1 MRYPRVIAHRCGGAL
16 APENTLAGLRIAAR
30 LGCQGVEFDTMLS
43 ADGVPVL
50 IHDETLAR
58 TTDGRG
64 RVAGYSFQSLRALDA
79 GANRGRAFAG
89 EPIPSLDEALA
100 LCRELGLWANVEIK
114 PSAGCDEETGRVVGR
129 HLAEHWDG
137 NGVVSS
143 FSEAALA
150 AARASAGRFDFA
162 LLADGIPRDW
172 RERLAAADCQAW
184 HCAAD
189 ADPAAIAA
197 VAAAGIPVACYTINE
212 RREAERLFAAGAV
225 AVFTDRPDRWTPAE
239 M

>member
-30 LGCQGVEFDTMLS
+30 LGCKGVEFDVMLS

-50 IHDETLAR
+50 IHDETLTR

-64 RVAGYSFQSLRALDA
+64 TVARKSFAALRALDA
-79 GANRGRAFAG
+79 GAHHAPAFRG
-89 EPIPSLDEALA
+89 EPIPSLDEALDA
-100 LCRELGLWANVEIK
+100 CAELGLWANVEIK
-114 PSAGCDEETGRVVGR
+114 PSAGREEETGRVVAR
-129 HLAEHWDG
+129 RLAERWDAS
-137 NGVVSS
+137 GVVSS

-150 AARASAGRFDFA
+150 AARAAAPGFAFA
-162 LLADGIPRDW
+162 LLADAISADW
-172 RERLAAADCQAW
+172 RERLAAAGCGAW

-189 ADPAAIAA
+189 ADPAAVAA
-197 VAAAGIPVACYTINE
+197 LAAAGIPVACYTVNDRE
-212 RREAERLFAAGAV
+212 RAERLFAAGAV
-225 AVFTDRPDRWTPAE
+225 AIFSDRPDLWSAAE

>member
-1 MRYPRVIAHRCGGAL
+1 MTYPRVIAHRCGGAL

-30 LGCQGVEFDTMLS
+30 LGCKGVEFDVMLS

-58 TTDGRG
+58 TTNGHG
-64 RVAGYSFQSLRALDA
+64 PVAGHSFAALRALDA
-79 GANRGRAFAG
+79 GARNGPAFGG
-89 EPIPSLDEALA
+89 ETIPSLDEALA
-100 LCRELGLWANVEIK
+100 LCARLGLWANVEIK
-114 PSAGCDEETGRVVGR
+114 PSAGREEETGHVVGR
-129 HLAEHWDG
+129 SLAERWDG

-143 FSEAALA
+143 FSAAALA
-150 AARASAGRFDFA
+150 AARAAAPRFDFA
-162 LLADGIPRDW
+162 LLADAIPADW
-172 RERLAAADCQAW
+172 RERLAAAGCRAW

-197 VAAAGIPVACYTINE
+197 LAGTGVAVACYTVND
-212 RREAERLFAAGAV
+212 REQAERLLAAGAA
-225 AVFTDRPDRWTPAE
+225 AVFTDRPDLWMPAE